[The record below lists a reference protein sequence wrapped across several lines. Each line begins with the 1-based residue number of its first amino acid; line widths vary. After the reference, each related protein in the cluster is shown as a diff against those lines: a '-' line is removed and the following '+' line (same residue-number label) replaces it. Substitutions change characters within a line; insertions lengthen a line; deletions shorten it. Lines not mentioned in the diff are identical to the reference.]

1 MNDFFSDLFEEAGNP
16 KSDKLGEYD
25 EDDLRNFFDTEVQ
38 EPRRL
43 LVEAA
48 TAILQHLDDPSIVL
62 DQSRLIGL
70 SSKNAEKLAAFV
82 KKQKADLQ
90 SLALSS
96 LLQSDNR
103 LPRFDWSVRSVF
115 FSKRDEFKGQKKYA
129 VLDFE
134 VQEDGKTDKLKL
146 KLNCSKEQVLA
157 IRDKLGKLDEDI
169 RQVFEE
175 AQSS

>member
-1 MNDFFSDLFEEAGNP
+1 MNDFFSDLFEEASNP

-25 EDDLRNFFDTEVQ
+25 EDDLRNFFESEVQ

-48 TAILQHLDDPSIVL
+48 TSILQHLEDPNIAL

-70 SSKNAEKLAAFV
+70 SAKNAEKLAAFV

-96 LLQSDNR
+96 LLQSESR
-103 LPRFDWSVRSVF
+103 LQRFDWSVRSVF
-115 FSKRDEFKGQKKYA
+115 FSKRDEFKGQKKYG
-129 VLDFE
+129 VLDFD
-134 VQEDGKTDKLKL
+134 VQADGKTDKI
-146 KLNCSKEQVLA
+146 KLNCSKENVLA
-157 IRDKLGKLDEDI
+157 IRDKLGKLDEAI